1 MTQGQVLVTPIF
13 ATPFVVVPL
22 AEPGALN
29 EDLAALL
36 PTGATEARRD
46 PGLPRDPLCFRSRED
61 LFEWQHPA
69 VAYLREEIMG
79 ALCAAVRAA
88 NLGTEA
94 EFNALR
100 LQVRARF
107 NLVRPDGYIAADST
121 PLASWALVYCVA
133 APAAVPE
140 RRDSGALRLY
150 ALRQGSMFL
159 DASNSRLKPVFSAD
173 HQFWQPVPGQMAVFP
188 ASVVHEIALNRG
200 SSDLILVTGRA
211 RFASPTQE
219 AMPAW

>member
-1 MTQGQVLVTPIF
+1 MTDGGAMVTPLF

-22 AEPGALN
+22 ADPGELN
-29 EDLAALL
+29 KDLAELL
-36 PTGATEARRD
+36 PTRATEAHRD
-46 PGLPRDPLCFRSRED
+46 PALPRDPLCFRGRED
-61 LFEWQHPA
+61 LFEWDHPA
-69 VAYLREEIMG
+69 VTYLRQEVMG
-79 ALCAAVRAA
+79 ALCAAVMATT
-88 NLGTEA
+88 LCTDA

-100 LQVRARF
+100 LQLRARLA
-107 NLVRPDGYIAADST
+107 LVRPDGHIAADSA

-133 APAAVPE
+133 APPAVPA

-150 ALRQGSMFL
+150 ALGRPSMFL

-188 ASVVHEIALNRG
+188 ASLVHEIALNRAAE
-200 SSDLILVTGRA
+200 DLVLVIGRA
-211 RFASPTQE
+211 RFASATQE